1 MEETGIT
8 AYVTAGFVSNLA
20 TFFVMSVRRGIMHNV
35 CMDTLI
41 KDKILAVT
49 RQGRT
54 RDEAT
59 DWFRVATGLYYLA
72 GLMTKETLDFKKV
85 DRAWNRFIYHSIGA
99 GHTITSILQFM
110 SGRKVLPVVQSERFM
125 ALFAATCDEVPPE
138 SIPFLLE
145 LNLGVA
151 KDISKLEI
159 DGPLHA
165 WLQAHKA
172 TGKGGGEGGAEPAAD
187 PL

>member
-1 MEETGIT
+1 
-8 AYVTAGFVSNLA
+8 
-20 TFFVMSVRRGIMHNV
+20 
-35 CMDTLI
+35 MDTII

-54 RDEAT
+54 RVEAT

-72 GLMTKETLDFKKV
+72 GLMTKEAIDFAQV
-85 DRAWNRFIYHSIGA
+85 DRDYNRFIYQSIGG

-110 SGRKVLPVVQSERFM
+110 SGEKVLPTMQSARFM
-125 ALFAATCDEVPPE
+125 ALFSETCTEVPPD

-151 KDISKLEI
+151 KNISKLEVA
-159 DGPLHA
+159 GPVHD
-165 WLQAHKA
+165 WLQRQKEQS
-172 TGKGGGEGGAEPAAD
+172 GGGGGPGI
-187 PL
+187 